1 MKYILLSA
9 IILTITGCST
19 IPVDEPSFVGKYR
32 NACLPEAI
40 AMTQGL
46 KQAGIQARVVKI
58 STNKWNHAICV
69 YLYPS
74 GSNTLWGWDSYW
86 KSNRLRA
93 FSDDPNSIANAWI
106 YSTLSDATFVNAQF
120 LDSNSF
126 K

>member
-1 MKYILLSA
+1 MKYLLVIAILA
-9 IILTITGCST
+9 IAGCT
-19 IPVDEPSFVGKYR
+19 TLPVEQPSFARRYK

-46 KQAGIQARVVKI
+46 KQAGIQARVLRI

-93 FSDDPNSIANAWI
+93 FSDEPNSIAKAWI
-106 YSTLSDATFVNAQF
+106 NTTLSDAIFLNSQF

>member
-1 MKYILLSA
+1 MKYLLA
-9 IILTITGCST
+9 IAIVALAGCT
-19 IPVDEPSFVGKYR
+19 TLPVEQPAFAGRYK

-46 KQAGIQARVVKI
+46 KQAGIQARVLRI

-93 FSDDPNSIANAWI
+93 FSDEPNSIAKAWI
-106 YSTLSDATFVNAQF
+106 NTTLSDVIFLNSQF

>member
-1 MKYILLSA
+1 MKYLLVIAILA
-9 IILTITGCST
+9 IAGCT
-19 IPVDEPSFVGKYR
+19 TLPVEQPSFAGRYK

-40 AMTQGL
+40 AITQGL
-46 KQAGIQARVVKI
+46 KQAGIQARVLRI

-93 FSDDPNSIANAWI
+93 FSDEPNSIAKAWI
-106 YSTLSDATFVNAQF
+106 NTTLSDVIFLNSQF

>member
-1 MKYILLSA
+1 MKLFFLSA
-9 IILTITGCST
+9 IILIFAGCST
-19 IPVDEPSFVGKYR
+19 PLVSEPLFVGKYR

-46 KQAGIQARVVKI
+46 RSAGIQSRVLRV

-93 FSDDPNSIANAWI
+93 FSDEPNSIAHAWI
-106 YSTLSDATFVNAQF
+106 DATLSDAIFLNAQF

>member
-1 MKYILLSA
+1 MKYIFVIA
-9 IILTITGCST
+9 IFALAGCT
-19 IPVDEPSFVGKYR
+19 ALPVEQPSFAGRYK

-40 AMTQGL
+40 AITQGL
-46 KQAGIQARVVKI
+46 KQAGIQARVLRI

-93 FSDDPNSIANAWI
+93 FSDEPNSIAKAWI
-106 YSTLSDATFVNAQF
+106 NTTLSDVIFLNSQF